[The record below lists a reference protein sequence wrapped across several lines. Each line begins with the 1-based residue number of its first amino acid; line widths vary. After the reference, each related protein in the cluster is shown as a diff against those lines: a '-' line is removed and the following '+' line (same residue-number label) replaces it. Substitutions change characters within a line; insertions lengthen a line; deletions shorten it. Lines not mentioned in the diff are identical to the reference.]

1 MNISG
6 QGEQGTTAQPAISLD
21 VNYAQEVCDLI
32 ADQTECI
39 ISFMGDKGVILAS
52 SIHERIGDIHDIAG
66 RIMRHDMDVYDVTK
80 QEAAKSAG
88 MREGRNMALDVEGA
102 RVCSIGVGGPLDKA
116 RAYAAIVHLSIR
128 TMLEAQSMESRH
140 KAELADMLEAR
151 LNSSLEAIRGSIRTL
166 DETCREMDE
175 RMTSTVSSGQNVSDA
190 SLSTQQNVEMV
201 SAATTELSAS
211 VGEITRQVSDVAGAV
226 DDMHEISN
234 DTSSQ
239 IAQLEAAADQIGQ
252 FIQVITGISSQ
263 TNLLALNATIE
274 AARAGEAGKGF
285 AVVASEVKSLAKET
299 DKATQEISAQVKR
312 IQSQTGHSVKA
323 INNIAHSVNTIN
335 EIVGSVSESTNQQA
349 QATHEIAENSTQ
361 AAGAA
366 AQISTEISEVIE
378 LAQSTERR
386 VQTVAQTM
394 QNLRQDTRSLSE
406 DMKEVI
412 QSLRVH

>member
-1 MNISG
+1 MNQTG
-6 QGEQGTTAQPAISLD
+6 QGEQGVTTIKLD
-21 VNYAQEVCDLI
+21 VSYAQEVCDLI

-39 ISFMGDKGVILAS
+39 ISFMGEKGKILAS

-66 RIMRHDMDVYDVTK
+66 QIMTGQMDVYDVSA
-80 QEAAKSAG
+80 QEAAKSEG
-88 MREGRNMALDVEGA
+88 MREGRNMALDVEGM
-102 RVCSIGVGGPLDKA
+102 RVCSIGVGGPLEKA

-140 KAELADMLEAR
+140 KAELANILEKR
-151 LNSSLEAIRGSIRTL
+151 LNCSLDSIRGSIRAL
-166 DETCREMDE
+166 DELCQMMGEQ
-175 RMTSTVSSGQNVSDA
+175 MTSTVHSGQNVSNA

-211 VGEITRQVSDVAGAV
+211 VGEITRQVGDVAGAV
-226 DDMHEISN
+226 DEMHEISGE
-234 DTSSQ
+234 TSNQ
-239 IAQLEAAADQIGQ
+239 IVQLEEAADQIGQ
-252 FIQVITGISSQ
+252 FVQLITGISSQ

-299 DKATQEISAQVKR
+299 DKATKEISAQVKH
-312 IQSQTGHSVKA
+312 IQSQTGQSVKA
-323 INNIAHSVNTIN
+323 MSRISSSVIGIN
-335 EIVGSVSESTNQQA
+335 EIVSSVSEATNQQA

-366 AQISTEISEVIE
+366 AQISSEISEVIG
-378 LAQSTERR
+378 LAQSTEER

-394 QNLRQDTRSLSE
+394 QSLRSDVRSLSE

-412 QSLRVH
+412 ESLRVQ